1 MFLKAFVVIL
11 QAILEHG
18 VDSEETRSLVDF
30 ATQREGQ
37 TAVHLAAE
45 NATDNADVLAAVIQH
60 SSNVNAKDCQG
71 EQVREYHARDKYL
84 KKTEVFRLFFG
95 SVGT

>member
-1 MFLKAFVVIL
+1 MFLNAFVAMS

-84 KKTEVFRLFFG
+84 KKHRG
-95 SVGT
+95 C